1 MTYVYVALNPN
12 GLIKIGTTTNPEARR
27 ARFNNIP
34 EHRKNAKMEIKKVI
48 PLQYDGRTYAL
59 AVESLL
65 RQDLQTY
72 NTTNTT
78 MDTFAYNGAYF
89 KPNAYIKAFDKKVA
103 KAEKILS
110 HTKTTGHLL

>member
-12 GLIKIGTTTNPEARR
+12 GLIKIGSTIDPIARQK
-27 ARFNNIP
+27 RFDNIP
-34 EHRKNAKMEIKKVI
+34 KHHKNSGMIIQKAVALRYE
-48 PLQYDGRTYAL
+48 GRAYEWAI
-59 AVESLL
+59 ESLL
-65 RQDLQTY
+65 RYDLQTY
-72 NTTNTT
+72 NTVHKT